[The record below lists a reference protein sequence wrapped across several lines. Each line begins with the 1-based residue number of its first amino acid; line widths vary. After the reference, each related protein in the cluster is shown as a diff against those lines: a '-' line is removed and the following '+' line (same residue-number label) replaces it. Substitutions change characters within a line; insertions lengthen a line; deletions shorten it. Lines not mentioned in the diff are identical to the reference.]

1 MLTERHEKLIRWLRK
16 RKVATM
22 AQLRHQFQL
31 SHMTVVRALS
41 KHGYYTSYNRNAAYY
56 TLCDVPQFDDWGL
69 WSYRQIG
76 FSRYG
81 TLTQTIVALVEK
93 APAGLTVR
101 ELEERLQTKTANLLC
116 RLVHD
121 GRIGQQALRGRQQ
134 VYLARASKQADR
146 QYQQRRHPLPQPA
159 PLGAGLPE
167 GCSAA
172 EVIAVLRQ
180 MILSPSDRPDQLAR
194 KVQRRGVRVTAGRVR
209 QVIDHYVLEKKRPAS
224 P

>member
-1 MLTERHEKLIRWLRK
+1 MLTERQQKLVNWLRK
-16 RKVATM
+16 KTVATM
-22 AQLRHQFQL
+22 RQLRYQFRL

-41 KHGYYTSYNRNAAYY
+41 KYGYYTSYNCNAAYY

-69 WSYRQIG
+69 WTYRQIR

-81 TLTQTIVALVEK
+81 TLTHTIVALVEN

-101 ELEERLQTKTANLLC
+101 ELEERLQTKAANLLC

-121 GRIGQQALRGRQQ
+121 GRIGQQTLRGRQQ
-134 VYLARASKQADR
+134 VYLTADPKQADR
-146 QYQQRRHPLPQPA
+146 QYQQRQQPHRQ
-159 PLGAGLPE
+159 PVTLDAGLPE

-172 EVIAVLRQ
+172 EVIEVLRQ
-180 MILSPSDRPDQLAR
+180 MILSPADRPDQLAR
-194 KVQRRGVRVTAGRVR
+194 KAQRLGVHVTAGRVR
-209 QVIDHYVLEKKRPAS
+209 QVIDHYAPEKKRLPS